1 MTGPD
6 RSAGFQPAV
15 LGASRPQFGSVTIRD
30 RGYLPHWEAEGACY
44 FITFRLADS
53 LPSAVSQAMHAERQL
68 LATSAAR
75 RDLLEVERRRAQKL
89 SSRRLEA
96 LLDEG
101 SGSCPLRNPAVAE
114 IVSNALRFWKDKRY
128 RLLAWVVMPNHVH
141 VVLKLFPGEKLASI
155 VHSWKSFTA
164 REANRAL
171 RRRGE
176 FWERE
181 YYDHLIRNE
190 NELQR
195 AVDYVQRNPSAAGLT
210 PWEWVGRE

>member
-1 MTGPD
+1 MSPGASSAWISSGPPPHRKRSAGRIPALPVCRYHSGIALFAVCWYPLDRAEPCTILPFMTGPD

-128 RLLAWVVMPNHVH
+128 RLLAWTLPAP
-141 VVLKLFPGEKLASI
+141 LPATR
-155 VHSWKSFTA
+155 W
-164 REANRAL
+164 
-171 RRRGE
+171 
-176 FWERE
+176 
-181 YYDHLIRNE
+181 
-190 NELQR
+190 
-195 AVDYVQRNPSAAGLT
+195 
-210 PWEWVGRE
+210 